1 MRTEIFSIALLVA
14 LVPAPS
20 LAAVVVANSGGVTAG
35 ALARVDGGGLL
46 ASDSNSD
53 SFSGKPRSLKAGL
66 TVSSTNPLLQRV
78 SSTTSVG
85 ANFLSADNGTV
96 VVNLSREF
104 TGAGTITGAQN
115 NQGNGGQINFFY
127 SFTPT
132 VNAIL
137 NLTSNVSVQGGN
149 PFGFQGFVLRTNDNA
164 VLGQFNAINPTTSG
178 SATVELNRGILYTL
192 TIENA
197 SNIGGALPSIFNGS
211 TLGEFS
217 FSIAGAAV
225 PEPATWAMMLAGF
238 GFVGAASRRR
248 KAAMRVSYN

>member
-1 MRTEIFSIALLVA
+1 MRKEFFSIALLAA

-20 LAAVVVANSGGVTAG
+20 FAAVVIANSGGVTAG
-35 ALARVDGGGLL
+35 ALARVDGGGILD
-46 ASDSNSD
+46 SQSNSD
-53 SFSGKPRSLKAGL
+53 NFLGAPRSLKAGVS
-66 TVSSTNPLLQRV
+66 VSSSNPQLQRA
-78 SSTTSVG
+78 SSTTSVS
-85 ANFLSADNGTV
+85 ANFASADKGSV

-104 TGAGTITGAQN
+104 TGAGLTGSQN
-115 NQGNGGQINFFY
+115 NQGNGGPTNFFY

-149 PFGFQGFVLRTNDNA
+149 PFGFQGFVLRSNGNT

-178 SATVELNRGILYTL
+178 SASVSLDRGILYTL

-217 FSIAGAAV
+217 FNIAGAAV
-225 PEPATWAMMLAGF
+225 PEPATWAMMLVGF

-248 KAAMRVSYN
+248 NAAIKLSYN